1 MFKPGEI
8 EGIPLGIEQ
17 QFSDL
22 EMRIME
28 DIVRRLKANGN
39 DITRAADWQIHR
51 LHELGMS
58 KREIKKQ
65 IQESLQ
71 LGDKEIDR
79 IYSDVIK
86 TGYQRDSS
94 IYNFKGK
101 NQIPYEENT
110 GLQQLIAAVS
120 AQTNGEFKNITQT
133 MGFAKRENGQLKFTK
148 LSDYYQKTLDGAML
162 DITSGAF
169 DYNTVLKRV
178 TRELTNSGLRTV
190 DYASGKSLRVE
201 SAARMAVMTGVS
213 QVTAQINESNAKEL
227 DTEYFEVTCHGGARP
242 SHQEWQGKVYTK
254 KELGTICGLGAADGL
269 CGCNCYHDYYPFF
282 PGISERA
289 YTDEELKKL
298 KKEENTPVEYN
309 GKSYT
314 KYEAT
319 QKQRSLER
327 AMRAQRQQIHLLEQ
341 GGANEDDIILAR
353 GRYRA
358 TSSEYTRFS
367 KAMKLPQQRERVTV
381 DGLGNVGVGKYKI
394 SQKSVANSGNSG
406 IIKESEMNSELGK
419 FKQKII
425 NDERMSKEY
434 YYEVKEKFSHGSDIA
449 KESFNKFVPADSVV
463 NSEFEGTPHFNP
475 NTKQISMHYSADLT
489 NERGACA
496 TWFHEHGHMVDNL
509 AGTLSDNEEFSK
521 LLHSD
526 YMEYMKSYGKS
537 NGLNTFDKVQG
548 AISNDLNDM
557 RKHSAVADILEG
569 VSGCSIQGIAGH
581 GRAYWQNPQNL
592 TSEAF
597 AHMFEAQF
605 DKVRYSEMQK
615 YFPKSLAKFEEI
627 LKEAVKK

>member
-101 NQIPYEENT
+101 NQIPYEENA

-133 MGFAKRENGQLKFTK
+133 MGFAKRENGQLKFTQ

-178 TRELTNSGLRTV
+178 TKELTNSGLRTV
-190 DYASGKSLRVE
+190 DYASGKSIRVE

-394 SQKSVANSGNSG
+394 SQKSVANSGNGG
-406 IIKESEMNSELGK
+406 IIKSNDSNSIYREITQSSIASVPKMNI
-419 FKQKII
+419 F
-425 NDERMSKEY
+425 NDETLDNAHREASRNLLREVARHKELKVGT
-434 YYEVKEKFSHGSDIA
+434 EFSIVYDEHMNPISNCGYIQGGMGNVRIDNPNVPYHAFHNHGSGETFSLQDLRGFARRSSMLSLTAQGNTGSKYVI
-449 KESFNKFVPADSVV
+449 SS
-463 NSEFEGTPHFNP
+463 
-475 NTKQISMHYSADLT
+475 TKQIDRNGFYKFLT
-489 NERGACA
+489 NMSNEVIFR
-496 TWFHEHGHMVDNL
+496 TENQDI
-509 AGTLSDNEEFSK
+509 TLSWLYD
-521 LLHSD
+521 
-526 YMEYMKSYGKS
+526 KS
-537 NGLNTFDKVQG
+537 NKSQLHELFSNLNKEQKRQLKNAIVDKTNECLKG
-548 AISNDLNDM
+548 AENYGI
-557 RKHSAVADILEG
+557 KYTKTVVA
-569 VSGCSIQGIAGH
+569 
-581 GRAYWQNPQNL
+581 N
-592 TSEAF
+592 
-597 AHMFEAQF
+597 
-605 DKVRYSEMQK
+605 K
-615 YFPKSLAKFEEI
+615 
-627 LKEAVKK
+627 

>member
-28 DIVRRLKANGN
+28 DIVRRLKANSN

-65 IQESLQ
+65 IQDSLQ
-71 LGDKEIDR
+71 LSDKEIDR

-101 NQIPYEENT
+101 NQIPYEENA

-133 MGFAKRENGQLKFTK
+133 MGFAKRENGQLKFTQ

-178 TRELTNSGLRTV
+178 TKELTNSGLRTV
-190 DYASGKSLRVE
+190 DYASGKSIRVE

-227 DTEYFEVTCHGGARP
+227 DTEYFEVTYHGGARP

-298 KKEENTPVEYN
+298 NKEENTPVEYN

-319 QKQRSLER
+319 QKQRSLEK
-327 AMRAQRQQIHLLEQ
+327 AMRAERQQINLLQ
-341 GGANEDDIILAR
+341 TGGANEEDIMLAR

-406 IIKESEMNSELGK
+406 IINLNDSNSIYREITQNSISNVPKLNI
-419 FKQKII
+419 F
-425 NDERMSKEY
+425 NDETLDNAHREASRDLLREVARHKELKVGT
-434 YYEVKEKFSHGSDIA
+434 EFSIVYDEHMNPIPNCGYIQGEMGNVRIDNPNVPYHAFHNHGSGETFSLQDLRGFARRSNMLSLTAQGNTGSKYVI
-449 KESFNKFVPADSVV
+449 SS
-463 NSEFEGTPHFNP
+463 
-475 NTKQISMHYSADLT
+475 TKQIDRNGFYKFLT
-489 NERGACA
+489 NMSNEVIFR
-496 TWFHEHGHMVDNL
+496 TENQDI
-509 AGTLSDNEEFSK
+509 TLSWLYD
-521 LLHSD
+521 
-526 YMEYMKSYGKS
+526 KS
-537 NGLNTFDKVQG
+537 NKSQLHELFSNLNKEQKRQLKNAIVDKTNECLKG
-548 AISNDLNDM
+548 AENYGI
-557 RKHSAVADILEG
+557 KYTKTVVA
-569 VSGCSIQGIAGH
+569 
-581 GRAYWQNPQNL
+581 N
-592 TSEAF
+592 
-597 AHMFEAQF
+597 
-605 DKVRYSEMQK
+605 K
-615 YFPKSLAKFEEI
+615 
-627 LKEAVKK
+627 

>member
-17 QFSDL
+17 QFFDL